1 MALDQG
7 VSQRHLPLAGAD
19 DIDGD
24 GNITATSAVRTFT
37 HGPPP
42 AEPPPTTYYHPLT
55 PARILDSRAGSG
67 VGDWDTKWGPNTT
80 REVAVAGFSGVPADA
95 DAVALNVTVT
105 GTTASSLLT
114 IWPKGQPMPNASSL
128 NWTAGRTIANA
139 VTVKVGTDEKVLVR
153 NAVGSTHVI
162 FDVVG
167 YYDDDSAAGGG
178 LTPLTPKR
186 IIDSRPSTQVGPYST
201 KWGPGMARDVTVTGG
216 ATTVPNGADS
226 VVLNVTVTGGTTGSF
241 LTIWPDGEAQP
252 TASSI
257 NFNAGQT
264 IPNAVTT
271 KVGAGGDIRIFNG
284 AGSVNVIVDVVGYFD
299 QGSGAPFRPLPAPVR
314 IQDSRSSSQVGA
326 YNTPWPADFARNVQV
341 TGPLADVPGT
351 AVAALL
357 NVTAVARLD
366 RWLPHGVPHG
376 SGPAGRVQL
385 ELGRRTD
392 DPERRDGQDRYGR
405 PDPGLQRRRHGPRAH
420 GRLGVLRLVATPC

>member
-1 MALDQG
+1 
-7 VSQRHLPLAGAD
+7 
-19 DIDGD
+19 
-24 GNITATSAVRTFT
+24 
-37 HGPPP
+37 
-42 AEPPPTTYYHPLT
+42 
-55 PARILDSRAGSG
+55 
-67 VGDWDTKWGPNTT
+67 
-80 REVAVAGFSGVPADA
+80 
-95 DAVALNVTVT
+95 
-105 GTTASSLLT
+105 
-114 IWPKGQPMPNASSL
+114 
-128 NWTAGRTIANA
+128 
-139 VTVKVGTDEKVLVR
+139 
-153 NAVGSTHVI
+153 
-162 FDVVG
+162 
-167 YYDDDSAAGGG
+167 
-178 LTPLTPKR
+178 
-186 IIDSRPSTQVGPYST
+186 
-201 KWGPGMARDVTVTGG
+201 MARDVTVTGG

-257 NFNAGQT
+257 NFSAGQT

-357 NVTAVARLD
+357 NVTAVAPSTGGYLTVFPTGAAQPVASSLNWAAGQTIPNAVTAKIGTGGQIRAYNAAGTVHVLMD
-366 RWLPHGVPHG
+366 VSGYYG
-376 SGPAGRVQL
+376 S
-385 ELGRRTD
+385 
-392 DPERRDGQDRYGR
+392 
-405 PDPGLQRRRHGPRAH
+405 
-420 GRLGVLRLVATPC
+420 